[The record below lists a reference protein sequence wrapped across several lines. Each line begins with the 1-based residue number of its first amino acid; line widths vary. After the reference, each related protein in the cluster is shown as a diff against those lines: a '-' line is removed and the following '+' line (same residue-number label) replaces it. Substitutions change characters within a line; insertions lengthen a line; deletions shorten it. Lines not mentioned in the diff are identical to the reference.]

1 MSAAADRPNAAVLV
15 VDVQRDVVANA
26 HDAGRIIANIGTVI
40 DKARAADVPVVWI
53 QHYDEDLVP
62 DTHGWEYVEEL
73 QRLDDEPLV
82 HKAYCD
88 SFEGTDLEEVL
99 SSNGIGRL
107 YVTGSQT
114 DYCVRAT
121 LHGGLTR
128 GYDTTLVSDAH
139 TTDDIEA
146 DGLPVRAADVIAH
159 TNHYWRSASAV
170 DSRGGIVS
178 TADLDF
184 GR

>member
-1 MSAAADRPNAAVLV
+1 MTAVADRPNTAVLV

-26 HDAGRIIANIGTVI
+26 HDAGRIIANINMVV
-40 DKARAADVPVVWI
+40 DKARAAEVSVVWI

-62 DTHGWEYVEEL
+62 DTHGWEYVDEL
-73 QRLDDEPLV
+73 QRAEIEPLV
-82 HKAYCD
+82 HKMYCD

-99 SSNGIGRL
+99 AENGVGRL

-121 LHGGLTR
+121 LHGALTR
-128 GYDTTLVSDAH
+128 GYDTVLVSDAH

-146 DGLPVRAADVIAH
+146 DGVAVRAADVIAH
-159 TNHYWRSASAV
+159 TNHYWRSASTV
-170 DSRGGIVS
+170 GSQGGTIK
-178 TADLDF
+178 TADVDF
-184 GR
+184 AG